1 LAPDPYTCKQET
13 VKVRKG
19 LSANV
24 PLLFLPFEL
33 GVHKCHVVF
42 TDEAVGELQ
51 YTVIGKAELPETL
64 EAFPADCNSEEAYS
78 FKKVLSFR
86 NEKLE
91 QARNQIMDKAA
102 QQRQKELQAQ
112 QLADAKSGK
121 PVAVESKYFEIEVS
135 NPFFSGPSSLTL
147 VDTQARAG
155 APHQRDA
162 AKGGQPTPRGKKGEQ
177 VQRDQSAGDVQA
189 SNTLELTCNPAKPAS
204 YTCYVILK
212 SLDRTDI
219 RLYEYKLTAIPQ
231 KIKAQLEFRV
241 PARGQVQQE
250 IPIVNNS
257 SQEWKVVA
265 TLEQGKG
272 AGSGGVPLFQIA
284 PNSKLVKKGAAE
296 NFTLSF
302 RPQWVCQT
310 TGLLTLKNESTKE
323 EYEYELKGIGE
334 EPLAEDHVVLSCK
347 ARETTRYPLTVR
359 NNTDKPQTYTVWT
372 DLQNAV
378 GEKEFAVKAKSTY
391 DYELAITPLL
401 GGVYTASITFQ
412 DGEERF

>member
-1 LAPDPYTCKQET
+1 MQ
-13 VKVRKG
+13 
-19 LSANV
+19 SAW
-24 PLLFLPFEL
+24 
-33 GVHKCHVVF
+33 
-42 TDEAVGELQ
+42 
-51 YTVIGKAELPETL
+51 
-64 EAFPADCNSEEAYS
+64 
-78 FKKVLSFR
+78 KVLNFR
-86 NEKLE
+86 NDKLE

-121 PVAVESKYFEIEVS
+121 PVAVETKFFEIEIS
-135 NPFFSGPSSLTL
+135 NPFFTGPSSTTL
-147 VDTQARAG
+147 QDLS
-155 APHQRDA
+155 
-162 AKGGQPTPRGKKGEQ
+162 KGGNYAREGNKGQQPTPKGKKGEA
-177 VQRDQSAGDVQA
+177 VQREPSVSADPLA
-189 SNTLELTCNPAKPAS
+189 NSLELICNPAKPAS

-241 PARGQVQQE
+241 PARGHVSQD

-265 TLEQGKG
+265 TLEQSKG
-272 AGSGGVPLFQIA
+272 GSFALNRSQM
-284 PNSKLVKKGAAE
+284 LVKKGATDQ
-296 NFTLSF
+296 FQLTF

-334 EPLAEDHVVLSCK
+334 EPLAEDHIVLTCK
-347 ARETTRYPLTVR
+347 AREATRHTFEIK
-359 NNTDKPQTYTVWT
+359 NNTDKTQTYTVWT

-378 GEKEFAVKAKSTY
+378 GSKQFSVPARSSQNY
-391 DYELAITPLL
+391 DLEITPLL

-412 DGEERF
+412 DSEERFMWWTVEVRTDSPRPEATIDLKAFIRQATSAKSL